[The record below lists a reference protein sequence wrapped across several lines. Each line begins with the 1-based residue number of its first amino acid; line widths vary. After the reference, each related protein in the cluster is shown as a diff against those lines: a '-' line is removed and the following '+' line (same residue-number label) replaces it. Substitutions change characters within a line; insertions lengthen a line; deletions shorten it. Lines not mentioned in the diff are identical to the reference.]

1 MNTTAASHLTHDTAS
16 SDWYDDLGGNS
27 PRLEP
32 LRPML
37 QPLPS
42 PPPPIASSKVSS
54 PVNSGEKRTKS
65 RTKVKPSRGDAILL
79 GYLGGHRSN
88 DVADLASMQGLASE
102 AESQE
107 DTDLIDDSDSV
118 YSSNLSQGGDKD
130 RDGERRASGAKRM
143 SIDQPDQDDMGSLS
157 LDAVASGGA
166 FDLKSL
172 AASALATVTDVK
184 QEPVAA
190 GPTPPRTDSDIAGA
204 RAPPQPPAAAVPFP
218 NPVRQPESFRDER
231 TVPVPVQLPV
241 TTVPPSHF
249 SPPALVSPHLQHAS
263 PVPLGPRSPTNS
275 ITSSTLSENLAP
287 LNLGSP
293 RYDTNGNGHTL
304 PSIRSQLGDFK
315 QLANNH
321 AAETERLRASH
332 HMFPRSPT
340 TNVPRFIHGPG
351 SPPTS
356 PVEVYRR
363 DASTAWPIP
372 PGHPVPNAFAYTSP
386 NYSGSSTATPGSDQ
400 SGSTPGAMPDR
411 DRMNIE
417 NLTNHVVGTYICPHS
432 GCNAAPF
439 TTQYLLNSH
448 MNVHSSSRPHYCPVP
463 GCPRGEGGKG
473 FKRKNEMIRHG
484 LVHDSPGYVC
494 PFCPDRE
501 HKYPRPD
508 NLQRHVRVHHVDKDK
523 DDPALRD
530 VLAQRPD
537 GPSRGRR
544 RRGAA
549 T

>member
-37 QPLPS
+37 QPSPS

-54 PVNSGEKRTKS
+54 PVNTGEKRTK
-65 RTKVKPSRGDAILL
+65 RGLKIKPSRGDAILL
-79 GYLGGHRSN
+79 GYLGGHRQN
-88 DVADLASMQGLASE
+88 EVADLASMQGLASE
-102 AESQE
+102 PESQE
-107 DTDLIDDSDSV
+107 DTDIIDDSDSV
-118 YSSNLSQGGDKD
+118 YSSNLSQGGDTD
-130 RDGERRASGAKRM
+130 RDGQRRASDTKRM
-143 SIDQPDQDDMGSLS
+143 SIDQPDQDDMGVLS
-157 LDAVASGGA
+157 LNSVASGGA

-184 QEPVAA
+184 PEPAAA
-190 GPTPPRTDSDIAGA
+190 GLKPPKANSEKVGG
-204 RAPPQPPAAAVPFP
+204 RAPPPPSTAPVPFP
-218 NPVRQPESFRDER
+218 NPTRRVESFTDER
-231 TVPVPVQLPV
+231 SVPIPVQVPV

-249 SPPALVSPHLQHAS
+249 SPPALVSPPLQHAS
-263 PVPLGPRSPTNS
+263 PTHFGPRSPTNS
-275 ITSSTLSENLAP
+275 ITSSTLSESLAP
-287 LNLGSP
+287 LQLQSP
-293 RYDTNGNGHTL
+293 RYDTNGQTL
-304 PSIRSQLGDFK
+304 PSIRSQLGDFN

-321 AAETERLRASH
+321 AVETERLRASH
-332 HMFPRSPT
+332 HLFPRSPT
-340 TNVPRFIHGPG
+340 ANVARLLHGPG

-356 PVEVYRR
+356 PVEAFRR
-363 DASTAWPIP
+363 DASSSGQYPLGHAP
-372 PGHPVPNAFAYTSP
+372 PNSYAFPSP

-400 SGSTPGAMPDR
+400 SGSTPGAGHDR
-411 DRMNIE
+411 ISIDG
-417 NLTNHVVGTYICPHS
+417 LTNHVGTYICSHN

-439 TTQYLLNSH
+439 QTQYLLNSH

-463 GCPRGEGGKG
+463 GCTRAEGGKG

-523 DDPALRD
+523 DDPLLRD

-537 GPSRGRR
+537 GPNRGRR
-544 RRGAA
+544 RRGAPA
-549 T
+549 